1 MQEAAEIT
9 VSSVMQSEVGS
20 FELYSF
26 LLKWSVRIN
35 LKEAG
40 RVQPKCS
47 TVGRGG
53 GMINFS
59 SQLCSTSAEFED
71 DGSLEAQFFIVFFSH
86 VANVFNAQ
94 SLDITLWWYVE
105 N

>member
-1 MQEAAEIT
+1 
-9 VSSVMQSEVGS
+9 MQSELGS
-20 FELYSF
+20 FELYYFITVVSQDE
-26 LLKWSVRIN
+26 SEGS
-35 LKEAG
+35 KEGSAQ
-40 RVQPKCS
+40 VQCWEEGS
-47 TVGRGG
+47 GG
-53 GMINFS
+53 INFS

-94 SLDITLWWYVE
+94 SLDITLWWYLE

>member
-1 MQEAAEIT
+1 
-9 VSSVMQSEVGS
+9 MQSEVGS
-20 FELYSF
+20 FELYYFYYSGQSGLVCRKPGGF
-26 LLKWSVRIN
+26 SPSAVR
-35 LKEAG
+35 
-40 RVQPKCS
+40 RV
-47 TVGRGG
+47 GG
-53 GMINFS
+53 INFS